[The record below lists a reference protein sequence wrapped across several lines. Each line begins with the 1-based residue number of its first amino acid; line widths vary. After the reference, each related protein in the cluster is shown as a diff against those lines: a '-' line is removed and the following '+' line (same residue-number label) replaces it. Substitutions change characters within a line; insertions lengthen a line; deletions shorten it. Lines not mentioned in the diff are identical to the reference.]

1 MARQRRH
8 GRHCLRRESAHPEIP
23 NIWLRRG
30 WSPSGQ
36 IWGNNKNCE
45 IVFCCFLTKS
55 IIIYYPSIIVYYR
68 SIINLLSSIIGFLSQ
83 NTIAQF
89 WKKHLSPLFRFLTK
103 STIIYYPSIIVY
115 YRLLSFSCKPSLCSV
130 RLDAPRG
137 LTKYLPSAHLTR
149 MISSMTS
156 RLLSSNRAS
165 CLSPASRMYLSVS
178 PATTWYVP

>member
-55 IIIYYPSIIVYYR
+55 I
-68 SIINLLSSIIGFLSQ
+68 
-83 NTIAQF
+83 
-89 WKKHLSPLFRFLTK
+89 
-103 STIIYYPSIIVY
+103 IIYYPSIIVY